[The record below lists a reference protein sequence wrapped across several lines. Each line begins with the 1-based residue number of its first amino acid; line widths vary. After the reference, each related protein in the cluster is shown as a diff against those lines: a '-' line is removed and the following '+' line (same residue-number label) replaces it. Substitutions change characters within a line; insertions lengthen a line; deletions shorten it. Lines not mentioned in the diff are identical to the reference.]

1 MGDPVLLLLRID
13 VGLGSFDA
21 KAGIFS
27 ILPGA
32 AGPNANL
39 QPVRKP

>member
-1 MGDPVLLLLRID
+1 MGDPVLLLRID

-27 ILPGA
+27 FFPRGA
-32 AGPNANL
+32 GAKFVIFNP
-39 QPVRKP
+39 

>member
-21 KAGIFS
+21 KAGIFFNS
-27 ILPGA
+27 TRRRAKCVIFNP
-32 AGPNANL
+32 
-39 QPVRKP
+39 